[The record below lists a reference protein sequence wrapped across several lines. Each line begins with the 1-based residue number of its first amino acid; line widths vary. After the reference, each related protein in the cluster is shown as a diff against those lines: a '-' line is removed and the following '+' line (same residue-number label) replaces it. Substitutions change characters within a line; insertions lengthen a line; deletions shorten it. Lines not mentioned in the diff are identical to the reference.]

1 MNMPAEQLKAVIAV
15 HAEYLATGDESMRA
29 YLSEA
34 DLHEADLSGADLSE
48 ADLRRADLHGADLH
62 GANLSEAN
70 LSEAN
75 LSEANLYGAN
85 LRRAD
90 LHGTIGNMREVRSLH
105 IDTWP
110 VTWTSTDL
118 QIGCQRHSIADWWT
132 FDNSAIAAM
141 EPRALEWW
149 RKWKPILKQTIE
161 E

>member
-29 YLSEA
+29 
-34 DLHEADLSGADLSE
+34 D
-48 ADLRRADLHGADLH
+48 
-62 GANLSEAN
+62 
-70 LSEAN
+70 

-90 LHGTIGNMREVRSLH
+90 LHGTIGNMREVRSLQ
-105 IDTWP
+105 IGTWP